1 MPDLLIRLY
10 DLPEAPAGEK
20 LRAAGVSIRRALPPE
35 RGMVLDW
42 IRQHFEEMWASEAA
56 VAMSGHPMTTWIA
69 VADGEMLGFACHD
82 ATAKGFFGPTGVSEA
97 ARGKGIGEAL
107 LFATL
112 NGMREAG
119 YAYAVIGDPGPMEFY
134 QKRLDGLVIPGSS
147 PGLYRGMLKPQKQ
160 SRSNESG

>member
-1 MPDLLIRLY
+1 MPDLLVRLY
-10 DLPEAPAGEK
+10 DLPEAPSGVK

-35 RGMVLDW
+35 RGIVRDW
-42 IRQHFEEMWASEAA
+42 IRQHFDDMWASEAA
-56 VAMSGHPMTTWIA
+56 VAMSSHPVTTWIA
-69 VADGEMLGFACHD
+69 EADGEMLGFACHD

-119 YAYAVIGDPGPMEFY
+119 YAYAVIGDPGPVAFY
-134 QKRLDGLVIPGSS
+134 QKRLDALIIPDSS
-147 PGLYRGMLKPQKQ
+147 PGLYFGMLRPQKPL
-160 SRSNESG
+160 